1 MGGYPVFLRTKFEM
15 TEESN
20 NPETKGWLRRHLPL
34 ETETCFFILANAL
47 DAIMTRLLLNFPQ
60 FRESNVIA
68 DWILDMYGMKGM
80 IAFKFIIVT
89 VVVVIAQV
97 IAPKKLHVARYL
109 LIGGT
114 LLVFGVV
121 VYSCYL
127 WVAHSGYFFP
137 AENG

>member
-1 MGGYPVFLRTKFEM
+1 MS
-15 TEESN
+15 EEPS
-20 NPETKGWLRRHLPL
+20 PPSKRWWRRNLPL

-60 FRESNVIA
+60 FRESNMIA
-68 DWILDMYGMKGM
+68 DWILSMYGMKGM

-89 VVVVIAQV
+89 VVVVIAQI

-114 LLVFGVV
+114 LFVFGVV

-127 WVAHSGYFFP
+127 WVAHSGYVFP
-137 AENG
+137 IENG